1 MQIKGS
7 IALVTGAA
15 KGIGLAFC
23 TALLKNGA
31 ASVRIIDICINSGL
45 KAQENLEA
53 QFGPG
58 TAEFIECDVCNRE
71 KLSGI
76 IDEKNWPKSVELNL
90 MSVIH
95 GTYIGMEEMSSGV
108 IVNVSSMGGLAPIS
122 VTPVYSAAKHGVI
135 GFTRSIA
142 PVAHRKGIRAACICP
157 VFTDTPLLDKIKEEM
172 PQMSTLLEH
181 IGVCTVDQIAEGF
194 LQLLQD
200 DEKVG
205 GVLKVTAKDGVGYEE
220 FKYQGI

>member
-1 MQIKGS
+1 M
-7 IALVTGAA
+7 
-15 KGIGLAFC
+15 
-23 TALLKNGA
+23 
-31 ASVRIIDICINSGL
+31 VRIIDICINSGL

-71 KLSGI
+71 KLSEAIRQTVKDHSKLDILCNNAGI